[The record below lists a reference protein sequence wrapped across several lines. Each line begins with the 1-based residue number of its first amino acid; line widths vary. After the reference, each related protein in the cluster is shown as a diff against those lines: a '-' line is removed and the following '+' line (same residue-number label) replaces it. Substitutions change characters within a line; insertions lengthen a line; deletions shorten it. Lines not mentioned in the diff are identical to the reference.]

1 MDDRP
6 SLADLHVDLL
16 LLPFPQPASR
26 ILMELR
32 ADMREV
38 SIMRLGIYRLCREN
52 SQVGCQKGEEGV
64 KMRHSRMCKHLFV
77 GTMSCIEKEF
87 GRCHY
92 MCDLYLDIRL

>member
-6 SLADLHVDLL
+6 SLADLHADLL
-16 LLPFPQPASR
+16 LLPFPQLVSH

-38 SIMRLGIYRLCREN
+38 SIMRLGIYRLCRGN

-64 KMRHSRMCKHLFV
+64 KMRHSRMLFSLRISIRVGGVVCKLIHVL
-77 GTMSCIEKEF
+77 
-87 GRCHY
+87 
-92 MCDLYLDIRL
+92 